1 MKCVMKLSEVPL
13 HLYQIIAGF
22 SMLDRLGEIELKIK
36 KLKPGSGDVLPY
48 NMLEVEADGKRLI
61 YDMNDGYD
69 NLCFGKGDWR
79 ELYNGLLE
87 RCDFLFKRSFNAE
100 MNSQLKNYQKIEMT
114 APNFFVTIK
123 ASPAHFPVPC
133 DPRKEKLK
141 KLVRLFPG
149 SEFYNGHCLEEKFK
163 MKPVVNEN
171 PRILFMARLWDPK
184 GEFEGQLNEEKSEER
199 HRINEIRANC
209 IRLCRKEFG
218 GSFFGGVALS
228 AFSKAQYGDVVLDD
242 TSASK
247 KDAYLRAMKSFD
259 IHIATAGLHKSTGW
273 KFAEYLAASK
283 AIVAEPL
290 FYSSA
295 GGLRDGVNY
304 LSFRDEFECVERIRE
319 LLDSRRRYEMMKAN
333 DRYYDENMK
342 CAVLVRNTLRCIE
355 RSD

>member
-22 SMLDRLGEIELKIK
+22 SMLDRLGEIELEIK
-36 KLKPGSGDVLPY
+36 RLRPGSNDLLPY

-69 NLCFGKGDWR
+69 NLVFGREDWR

-87 RCDFLFKRSFNAE
+87 RCDFFFKRSFNAA
-100 MNSQLKNYQKIEMT
+100 MNMQLSNYQKIIMT

-123 ASPAHFPVPC
+123 ANPAHFPVPC
-133 DPRKEKLK
+133 DPKSEKLK
-141 KLVRLFPG
+141 KLIRMLPG
-149 SEFYNGHCLEEKFK
+149 SQFYNGHCLEEKFK
-163 MKPVVNEN
+163 MKPVINEN
-171 PRILFMARLWDPK
+171 PRILFMARLWNPK

-199 HRINEIRANC
+199 HTINEMRAKC

-218 GSFFGGVALS
+218 ECFFGGVAPS
-228 AFSKAQYGDVVLDD
+228 AFSAAEYGDIVLAD
-242 TSASK
+242 TTAAK
-247 KDAYLRAMKSFD
+247 KDVYLQTMKSFD

-283 AIVAEPL
+283 AIASEPL
-290 FYSSA
+290 YYSSA
-295 GGLRDGVNY
+295 GGLSDGVNY
-304 LSFRDEFECVERIRE
+304 LSFRDEAECIERIRE
-319 LLDSRRRYEMMKAN
+319 LLDSQRRYEMMSAN

-342 CAVLVRNTLRCIE
+342 CAVLVRKTLSCIE